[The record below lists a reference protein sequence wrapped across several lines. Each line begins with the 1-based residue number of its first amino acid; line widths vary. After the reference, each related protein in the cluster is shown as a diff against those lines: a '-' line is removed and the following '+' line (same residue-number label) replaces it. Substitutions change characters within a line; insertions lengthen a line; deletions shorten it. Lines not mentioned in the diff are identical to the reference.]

1 MSKNALFSGQPIFSQ
16 IINHIPKRKLQSIV
30 NKHNGDRYVKKFNS
44 YHHLITMLY
53 AEFQK
58 CDSLRGIEVGMTGVM
73 EKINHL
79 GVSHLPKKSTLAEA
93 NERRNPQIFQDLY
106 FELLSQYGAFLSDS
120 RNALIDKRLFI
131 LDATVITLFNDILP
145 AAGRKPSDGKRK
157 GGIKVH
163 TLLNAATDVP
173 DMVVFDSAASRDGN
187 VLSKI
192 RLPEKSIVVF
202 DKGYVSH
209 AQFDRLSNDGVTW
222 VTRLTTS
229 WVYEMTRLRE
239 VDDHQRANGVLDDKE
254 IILGNQTNKKQKR
267 VKARLIT
274 YFDGKHNRTFDFITN
289 NLDMSAI
296 TIAQLYE
303 KRWQVELVFKRLKQ
317 NCQLRNFLGESE
329 NAIKIQIWIAFIADL
344 LTNVIQKKIKGRRY
358 AFTTIATILRLH
370 LMSYFKLLKFLD
382 NPHKVLKKEE
392 AKVVEDLFS
401 SA

>member
-1 MSKNALFSGQPIFSQ
+1 MGKNALFSGQPIFSQ

-30 NKHNGDRYVKKFNS
+30 NKHHGDRYVKKFNS

-58 CDSLRGIEVGMTGVM
+58 CDSLREIEVGMTGVM
-73 EKINHL
+73 DKINHL

-145 AAGRKPSDGKRK
+145 AAGRKPSEGKRK
-157 GGIKVH
+157 GGVKVH
-163 TLLNAATDVP
+163 ALLNAATDVP

-187 VLSKI
+187 VLPKI
-192 RLPEKSIVVF
+192 RLPEKSIIVF

-239 VDDHQRANGVLDDKE
+239 VDDHQRANGILDDKE
-254 IILGNQTNKKQKR
+254 IVLGNQTNKKQKR

-274 YFDGKHNRTFDFITN
+274 YFDGKHNRTFEFITN
-289 NLDMSAI
+289 NTEMSAI

-303 KRWQVELVFKRLKQ
+303 KR
-317 NCQLRNFLGESE
+317 
-329 NAIKIQIWIAFIADL
+329 
-344 LTNVIQKKIKGRRY
+344 
-358 AFTTIATILRLH
+358 
-370 LMSYFKLLKFLD
+370 
-382 NPHKVLKKEE
+382 
-392 AKVVEDLFS
+392 
-401 SA
+401 

>member
-1 MSKNALFSGQPIFSQ
+1 
-16 IINHIPKRKLQSIV
+16 
-30 NKHNGDRYVKKFNS
+30 
-44 YHHLITMLY
+44 MLY

-73 EKINHL
+73 EKLNHL
-79 GVSHLPKKSTLAEA
+79 RLSHLPKKSTLAEA

-106 FELLSQYGAFLSDS
+106 FTLLSQFGAFLSDS
-120 RNALIDKRLFI
+120 RNAFLDKRLYI
-131 LDATVITLFNDILP
+131 LDATVLTLFNDILP

-163 TLLNAATDVP
+163 ALLNAATDVP
-173 DMVVFDSAASRDGN
+173 DMLVFASAASRDGN
-187 VLSKI
+187 VLAEI
-192 RLPEKSIVVF
+192 RLPKYSIVVF
-202 DKGYVSH
+202 DKGYVNFV
-209 AQFDRLSNDGVTW
+209 QFERLTKDSVTW

-229 WVYEMTRLRE
+229 WVYETTQIRE
-239 VDDHQRANGVLDDKE
+239 VDDHQKANGVLDDRE

-267 VKARLIT
+267 LKARLVT
-274 YFDGKHNRTFDFITN
+274 YYDSKNNRTFEFVTN
-289 NLDMSAI
+289 NLNMSAL

-344 LTNVIQKKIKGRRY
+344 LTKVIQKKVKGRRY
-358 AFTTIATILRLH
+358 AFTTVATILRLH
-370 LMSYFKLLKFLD
+370 LLSYFKLIEFLD
-382 NPHKVLKKEE
+382 NPHKALNKEE
-392 AKVVEDLFS
+392 AKVIEDLFS

>member
-1 MSKNALFSGQPIFSQ
+1 MGKNALFSGQPIFSQ

-58 CDSLRGIEVGMTGVM
+58 CDSLREIEVGMTGVM

-145 AAGRKPSDGKRK
+145 AAGRKPSEGKRK
-157 GGIKVH
+157 GGVKVH
-163 TLLNAATDVP
+163 ALLNAATDVP

-187 VLSKI
+187 VLPKI
-192 RLPEKSIVVF
+192 RLPEKSIIVF

-239 VDDHQRANGVLDDKE
+239 VDDHQRANGILDDKE
-254 IILGNQTNKKQKR
+254 IVLGNQTNKKQKR

-274 YFDGKHNRTFDFITN
+274 YFDGKHNRTFEFITN
-289 NLDMSAI
+289 NTEMSAI

-317 NCQLRNFLGESE
+317 NCQLRYFLGESE

-370 LMSYFKLLKFLD
+370 LMSYFKLIKFLD
-382 NPHKVLKKEE
+382 NPHKALNKKE

>member
-1 MSKNALFSGQPIFSQ
+1 
-16 IINHIPKRKLQSIV
+16 
-30 NKHNGDRYVKKFNS
+30 
-44 YHHLITMLY
+44 
-53 AEFQK
+53 
-58 CDSLRGIEVGMTGVM
+58 MTGVM